1 MSMVTY
7 RLYGMCSHEESIMVA
22 VCRWSCTGYTVCVLS
37 VYHGG
42 CVSMVVYR
50 LYGMCS
56 HEASIMVAVCRWSRT
71 GYTVCVLM
79 KRLSWW
85 LCVDGRVQ
93 VIRYVF
99 S

>member
-7 RLYGMCSHEESIMVA
+7 RLYGMCSHE
-22 VCRWSCTGYTVCVLS
+22 
-37 VYHGG
+37 
-42 CVSMVVYR
+42 
-50 LYGMCS
+50 
-56 HEASIMVAVCRWSRT
+56 ASIMVTVCRWSRT